1 MSAARLLRIALPL
14 RLVLALV
21 ACSVVLACQR
31 APAEL
36 AATETSNA
44 SAGAATAS
52 QTERD
57 LPRVIFLGDSLT
69 AGFGLAAE
77 DSFPAVLQRRL
88 EEEGLPIRMVNAGV
102 SGDTSRGGLNRVD
115 WLLGQEPDVLVVAL
129 GGNDGLRAQPVENLR
144 DNLREIVT
152 RAQDAG
158 AEVLLLGVELP
169 PNYGP
174 EYRAAFS
181 ESFSIVADE
190 LDVALV
196 PSMLEGVGGKR
207 DLNRLDGIHPNAE
220 GQRLVA
226 ENVLPHL
233 RELLR

>member
-1 MSAARLLRIALPL
+1 M
-14 RLVLALV
+14 
-21 ACSVVLACQR
+21 
-31 APAEL
+31 
-36 AATETSNA
+36 
-44 SAGAATAS
+44 
-52 QTERD
+52 
-57 LPRVIFLGDSLT
+57 IFLGDSLT

-169 PNYGP
+169 PNYGDRRRRAGRRAGALDAGGRRRKARPQPSRRHPP
-174 EYRAAFS
+174 ERRGPAPGRRERAAPP
-181 ESFSIVADE
+181 AR
-190 LDVALV
+190 A
-196 PSMLEGVGGKR
+196 PAMTR
-207 DLNRLDGIHPNAE
+207 A
-220 GQRLVA
+220 
-226 ENVLPHL
+226 
-233 RELLR
+233 

>member
-1 MSAARLLRIALPL
+1 MSARRLLFT
-14 RLVLALV
+14 ALV
-21 ACSVVLACQR
+21 VTACSVVPACRR

-44 SAGAATAS
+44 SGGTVSATE
-52 QTERD
+52 TTHD

-77 DSFPAVLQRRL
+77 DSFPAVIQQRL
-88 EEEGLPIRMVNAGV
+88 EDEGLPIEMVNAGV

-115 WLLGQEPDVLVVAL
+115 WLLRQDPDVLVVGL

-144 DNLREIVT
+144 DNLREIVR

-158 AEVLLLGVELP
+158 AEVLLLGVEMP

-174 EYRAAFS
+174 DYRAAFS
-181 ESFSIVADE
+181 ESFSLIADE
-190 LDVALV
+190 MDVTLV
-196 PSMLEGVGGKR
+196 PSMLDGVGGRR

-226 ENVLPHL
+226 ENVLPYL
-233 RELLR
+233 RELLQ